1 MKRVRCP
8 KCDNYIIFDETKY
21 QTGQSLVFQ
30 CDKCGKQFGIRIN
43 TPSQPINSN
52 CGSIIVIENVF
63 HFKQELLST
72 WGIMSLGNTKKEIL
86 SIHLSKQSTRALTSI
101 TVQLMCQRTRKG
113 NSVTHCQITTVIPVL
128 LLII

>member
-43 TPSQPINSN
+43 TPSQPVNSN

-63 HFKQELLST
+63 HFKQEAPSPH
-72 WGIMSLGNTKKEIL
+72 GG
-86 SIHLSKQSTRALTSI
+86 
-101 TVQLMCQRTRKG
+101 
-113 NSVTHCQITTVIPVL
+113 
-128 LLII
+128 

>member
-43 TPSQPINSN
+43 TPSQPVNSN

-63 HFKQELLST
+63 HFKQELPLHMGDNVIGKYLVNEDATGEVFLTEEDLSYVSYYGSFPIKLEDLKYIH
-72 WGIMSLGNTKKEIL
+72 GIQEQKFD
-86 SIHLSKQSTRALTSI
+86 
-101 TVQLMCQRTRKG
+101 
-113 NSVTHCQITTVIPVL
+113 
-128 LLII
+128 